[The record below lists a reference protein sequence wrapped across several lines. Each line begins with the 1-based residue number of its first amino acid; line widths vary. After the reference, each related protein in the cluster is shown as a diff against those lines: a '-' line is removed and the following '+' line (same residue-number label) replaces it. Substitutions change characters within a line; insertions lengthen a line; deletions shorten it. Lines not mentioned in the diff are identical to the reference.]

1 MSYTQLDLPSQVRGD
16 TWVFNFV
23 IQDTAGTPIDITSRE
38 YTITLKSDISVLD
51 ENAEIQI
58 GPTVPSSSN
67 ALLGKVTIV
76 VPGSSTNALVPRTY
90 NYDIQEVETDG
101 TVSTLLIGKIKVRAD
116 VTRTAVYNGGTT
128 SVIQSVAGRGI
139 YRSITETIS
148 PTEIYLDGVSG
159 SRLALQSEGVLAFD
173 ALVIGRDNTTGNA
186 CAFQLNGGMKK
197 DTSVTQII
205 GTVGKTILGEDVPGF
220 DVNITANDG
229 NDSLKIEV
237 TAATTNIT
245 RWAAEVQYTEV
256 YF

>member
-16 TWVFNFV
+16 TWVFNFI
-23 IQDTAGTPIDITSRE
+23 IQDTAGNAINITNHE

-76 VPGSSTNALVPRTY
+76 VPWGSTNALVPRTY

-116 VTRTAVYNGGTT
+116 VTRTAIYNGST
-128 SVIQSVAGRGI
+128 SVTQSVAGRGI
-139 YRSITETIS
+139 YRSITETTS
-148 PTEIYLDGVSG
+148 PTEIYLDGISG

-173 ALVIGRDNTTGNA
+173 ALIIGRDNTTGNA

-197 DTSVTQII
+197 GTSVTQII

-237 TAATTNIT
+237 TAATTNTT

>member
-116 VTRTAVYNGGTT
+116 VTRTAVYNGGST

-148 PTEIYLDGVSG
+148 PTEIYLDGISG

-197 DTSVTQII
+197 DTSVTQVI

-237 TAATTNIT
+237 TAATTNTT

>member
-76 VPGSSTNALVPRTY
+76 VPGGSTNALVPRTY

-116 VTRTAVYNGGTT
+116 VTRTAVYNGGST

-148 PTEIYLDGVSG
+148 PTEIYLDGISG

-197 DTSVTQII
+197 GTSVTQII

-237 TAATTNIT
+237 TAATANIT

>member
-116 VTRTAVYNGGTT
+116 VTRTAVYNGGST

-148 PTEIYLDGVSG
+148 PTEIYLDGISG

-197 DTSVTQII
+197 STSVTQII

-237 TAATTNIT
+237 TAATANIT

>member
-58 GPTVPSSSN
+58 GPTVPSASN
-67 ALLGKVTIV
+67 AALGKVSII
-76 VPGSSTNALVPRTY
+76 VPGGSTNALVPRTY

-116 VTRTAVYNGGTT
+116 VTRTAVYNGGST

-148 PTEIYLDGVSG
+148 PTEIYLDGISG

-197 DTSVTQII
+197 DTSVTQVI

-237 TAATTNIT
+237 TAATANIT

>member
-16 TWVFNFV
+16 TWVFNFI

-116 VTRTAVYNGGTT
+116 VTRTAVYNGGST

-148 PTEIYLDGVSG
+148 PTEIYLDGISG

-173 ALVIGRDNTTGNA
+173 ALIIGRDNTTGNA

-197 DTSVTQII
+197 DTSATQVI

-237 TAATTNIT
+237 TAATANIT

>member
-16 TWVFNFV
+16 TWVFNFI
-23 IQDTAGTPIDITSRE
+23 IQDTAGNAINITNHE

-58 GPTVPSSSN
+58 GPTVPSASN
-67 ALLGKVTIV
+67 AALGKVSII
-76 VPGSSTNALVPRTY
+76 VPGGSTNALVPQSY

-116 VTRTAVYNGGTT
+116 VTRTAIYNGST
-128 SVIQSVAGRGI
+128 SVTQSVAGRGI
-139 YRSITETIS
+139 YRSITETTS

-173 ALVIGRDNTTGNA
+173 ALIIGRDNTTGNA

-197 DTSVTQII
+197 GTSVTQII

-237 TAATTNIT
+237 TAATTNTT

>member
-76 VPGSSTNALVPRTY
+76 VPGGSTNALVPRTY

-116 VTRTAVYNGGTT
+116 VTRTAVYNGGST

-197 DTSVTQII
+197 GTSVTQII

>member
-76 VPGSSTNALVPRTY
+76 VPGGSTNALVPRTY

-116 VTRTAVYNGGTT
+116 VTRTAVYNGGST

-148 PTEIYLDGVSG
+148 PTEIYLDGISG

-197 DTSVTQII
+197 DTSVTQVI

-237 TAATTNIT
+237 TAATTNTT

>member
-76 VPGSSTNALVPRTY
+76 VPGGSTNALVPRTY

-116 VTRTAVYNGGTT
+116 VTRTAVYNGGST

-148 PTEIYLDGVSG
+148 PTEIYLDGISG

-197 DTSVTQII
+197 DTSVTQVI

-237 TAATTNIT
+237 TAATANIT

>member
-16 TWVFNFV
+16 TWVFNFI
-23 IQDTAGTPIDITSRE
+23 IQDTAGNAINITNHE

-67 ALLGKVTIV
+67 ALLGKVSII
-76 VPGSSTNALVPRTY
+76 VPGGSTNALVPRTY

-116 VTRTAVYNGGTT
+116 VTRTAIYNGST
-128 SVIQSVAGRGI
+128 SVTQSVAGRGI
-139 YRSITETIS
+139 YRSITETTS
-148 PTEIYLDGVSG
+148 PTEIYLDGISG

-173 ALVIGRDNTTGNA
+173 ALIIGRDNTTGNA

-197 DTSVTQII
+197 GTSVTQII

-237 TAATTNIT
+237 TAATTNTT

>member
-16 TWVFNFV
+16 TWVFNFI

-116 VTRTAVYNGGTT
+116 VTRTAVYNGGST

-148 PTEIYLDGVSG
+148 PTEIYLDGISG

-173 ALVIGRDNTTGNA
+173 ALIIGRDNTTGNA

>member
-90 NYDIQEVETDG
+90 NYDIQEIETDG

-197 DTSVTQII
+197 GTSVTQII

>member
-90 NYDIQEVETDG
+90 NYDIQEIETDG

-237 TAATTNIT
+237 TAATTNTT

>member
-16 TWVFNFV
+16 TWVFNFI
-23 IQDTAGTPIDITSRE
+23 IQDTAGNAIDITNHE
-38 YTITLKSDISVLD
+38 YMITLKSDISVLD

-58 GPTVPSSSN
+58 GPTVPSASN
-67 ALLGKVTIV
+67 ATLGKVSII
-76 VPGSSTNALVPRTY
+76 VPGGSTNALVPQSY

-116 VTRTAVYNGGTT
+116 VTRTAIYNGST
-128 SVIQSVAGRGI
+128 SVTQSVAGRGI
-139 YRSITETIS
+139 YRSITETTS
-148 PTEIYLDGVSG
+148 PTEIYLDGISG

-173 ALVIGRDNTTGNA
+173 ALIIGRDNTTGNA

-237 TAATTNIT
+237 TAAASNIT

>member
-116 VTRTAVYNGGTT
+116 VTRTAVYNGGST

-148 PTEIYLDGVSG
+148 PTEIYLDGISG

-197 DTSVTQII
+197 GTSVTQII

-237 TAATTNIT
+237 TAATTNTT